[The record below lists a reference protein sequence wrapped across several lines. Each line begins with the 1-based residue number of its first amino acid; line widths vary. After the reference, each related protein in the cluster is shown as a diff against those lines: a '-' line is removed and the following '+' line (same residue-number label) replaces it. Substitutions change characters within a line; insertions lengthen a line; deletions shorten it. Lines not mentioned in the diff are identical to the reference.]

1 MLYVSVECWLR
12 ANVFS
17 TWRVVALESGVDMA
31 SEKLIVNRSKGVS
44 RNTTLVSEDE
54 QGVQPPEDAA
64 RI

>member
-1 MLYVSVECWLR
+1 
-12 ANVFS
+12 
-17 TWRVVALESGVDMA
+17 MA